1 MCRFDPSYTPNTTDY
16 PGRRYC
22 YSNQHQ
28 AVKWNLVMLANALHA
43 AGLIGKE
50 AAEEALGSYAD
61 VSGVLSM
68 TQGVKA

>member
-22 YSNQHQ
+22 YSNQPQ
-28 AVKWNLVMLANALHA
+28 AVQWNLVMLANALHA

-68 TQGVKA
+68 TQGV